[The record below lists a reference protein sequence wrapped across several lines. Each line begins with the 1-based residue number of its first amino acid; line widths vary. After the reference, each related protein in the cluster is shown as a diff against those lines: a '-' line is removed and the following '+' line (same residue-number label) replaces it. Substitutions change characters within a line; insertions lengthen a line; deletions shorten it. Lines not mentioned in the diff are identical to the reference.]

1 MRFKLAGHAKSPQ
14 GSVELRIA
22 HDPRTHCLLWQLP
35 PAKAHPR
42 VLNSQG
48 LGPIPGTHGQTR
60 PTGLL
65 TLLPAPPVVD
75 RILVFRGT
83 YAQSLEFGLVLDAK
97 ALSYER
103 IELDEGWALVV
114 DQALAGSAQEELA
127 RYANERTVRREE
139 PAAILPFTSAGAG
152 AIGYSMVLITV
163 AYCAGINLLGVD
175 WLAVGAL
182 DDSAAAAHEWWRAL
196 TALTL
201 HLDQAHLFG
210 NLMFGIGIGALASTL
225 FGPGV
230 AWASI
235 VAAGAAANLI
245 EMLILPSA
253 HRSVGASTAVFAAL
267 GLLSGFAWRRRLS
280 LRERWMYRWTPLLA
294 GISLLGLM
302 GAGTEHVDVVGH
314 VLGFIAGVGLGWLYG
329 HAGVP
334 RNRNS
339 WLQWVAGTLTLSSL
353 FAAWYLAL
361 HASR

>member
-1 MRFKLAGHAKSPQ
+1 LSLAPPTD
-14 GSVELRIA
+14 ERIVVF
-22 HDPRTHCLLWQLP
+22 L
-35 PAKAHPR
+35 
-42 VLNSQG
+42 
-48 LGPIPGTHGQTR
+48 GTH
-60 PTGLL
+60 
-65 TLLPAPPVVD
+65 AE
-75 RILVFRGT
+75 
-83 YAQSLEFGLVLDAK
+83 SLEFGLVLDAK
-97 ALSYER
+97 ALPYER
-103 IELDEGWALVV
+103 IELDDRWALIV
-114 DQALAGSAQEELA
+114 DQGLAGSAREELA
-127 RYANERTVRREE
+127 RYTNERTYRREE
-139 PAAILPFTSAGAG
+139 PAAILPFEGAGAG
-152 AIGYSMVLITV
+152 AIGYSLVLITV

-182 DDSAAAAHEWWRAL
+182 DESAGAGHEWWRAL

-210 NLMFGIGIGALASTL
+210 NLLFGIGIGALASTV

-302 GAGTEHVDVVGH
+302 GAGNEHVDVVGH
-314 VLGFIAGVGLGWLYG
+314 VLGFVAGVGLGWLYVR
-329 HAGVP
+329 AGLP
-334 RNRNS
+334 RNRNPR
-339 WLQWVAGTLTLSSL
+339 LQWVAGALTLSSL
-353 FAAWYLAL
+353 LAAWVLAL
-361 HASR
+361 RPSS